1 MNLGSAIS
9 NNRLNASS
17 STTLRGCKPWQM
29 KFAVASTSCLCF
41 TLSFKSR
48 VDLASIPLIVSCV
61 DVFHRRGTAWS
72 RLIVTVLLLERTL
85 FLSMTLLKVGLLV
98 RGVARQ
104 HNDSPAKSTNGLLV
118 CNRAS
123 IVCGKTKVLP
133 DSALCLDAGFT
144 IDILW
149 FHNLVEFVHS

>member
-1 MNLGSAIS
+1 ME
-9 NNRLNASS
+9 R
-17 STTLRGCKPWQM
+17 M
-29 KFAVASTSCLCF
+29 
-41 TLSFKSR
+41 LS
-48 VDLASIPLIVSCV
+48 
-61 DVFHRRGTAWS
+61 
-72 RLIVTVLLLERTL
+72 
-85 FLSMTLLKVGLLV
+85 LSMTLLKVGLLV

-104 HNDSPAKSTNGLLV
+104 HDDSPAKSTNGLLLV

-149 FHNLVEFVHS
+149 FHNLVEFVHSRHLYIHR